1 MHSVGIGR
9 ARERIRRAGAVLLAL
24 SVAAPGFAASVLSL
38 GPNSVQALVAQQLFN
53 RAGRWYLMDEGGV
66 CYAYLEAPHAQV
78 ETGRLVLAAH
88 LVARI
93 GQAVGSDCIGADFA
107 SNVTISGR
115 LNGKDHELTLDDI
128 RVALNMALQLSGQGT
143 SRAVA
148 IDVLEFLR
156 TRALNSSESRVRLD
170 RLHILN
176 VATPGNA
183 IVIEFD
189 LSLSAP

>member
-1 MHSVGIGR
+1 
-9 ARERIRRAGAVLLAL
+9 
-24 SVAAPGFAASVLSL
+24 VAAPGFAASVLSL

-128 RVALNMALQLSGQGT
+128 RVDHADDEATRDALNMALQLSGQGT